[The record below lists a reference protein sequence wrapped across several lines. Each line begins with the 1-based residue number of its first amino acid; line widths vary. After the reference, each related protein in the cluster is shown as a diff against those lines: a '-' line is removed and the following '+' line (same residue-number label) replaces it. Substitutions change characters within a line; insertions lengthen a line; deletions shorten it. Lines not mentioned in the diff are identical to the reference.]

1 MYDILFLRPE
11 SQRITHLSAKATQ
24 HIRIATSQS
33 EGSNEG
39 SRAYYIGL
47 FHTAKFMI
55 AGGVMCS
62 RTMPANGCGN
72 ANEKALTLLPARKQS
87 LPLIPSKSYR
97 SAFLRDLRGG

>member
-11 SQRITHLSAKATQ
+11 SQRITHLSTKAIQ
-24 HIRIATSQS
+24 HIPIASSQS
-33 EGSNEG
+33 EGSNGG

-47 FHTAKFMI
+47 FHTAKFMT

-62 RTMPANGCGN
+62 CTMPAKVGCGN

-87 LPLIPSKSYR
+87 LPLIP
-97 SAFLRDLRGG
+97 